1 MTLPDDKRRGTP
13 RDRFREIIAAEKE
26 EASAP
31 EPRKPVVVNLP
42 KIGAIAKEPSPSTA
56 PEAASRSSLAGKL
69 SAARPGPTF
78 WTAGAILSIFANLV
92 LFIMLIS
99 AWRGLSAVNPGGGG
113 LLALYTSLEQ
123 MDQAHIRT
131 TIPVTTTVAVDASIP
146 VKSSTNITLARDVL
160 IQGAHVT
167 INTGLFNIDAP
178 AAVTLPAG
186 TSLDVDL
193 DMTLPMKTNL
203 PISVSVPVDIAIQ
216 DTELHA
222 AIQGLKNALRPLI
235 CASTPGA
242 MLADGSL
249 VCH

>member
-26 EASAP
+26 EASTS

-42 KIGAIAKEPSPSTA
+42 KIGAVAEEPAPSPG
-56 PEAASRSSLAGKL
+56 PAAAGRPSLFGRLSLGRAGP
-69 SAARPGPTF
+69 AF
-78 WTAGAILSIFANLV
+78 WTAGAMLSIIANLV
-92 LFIMLIS
+92 LFIMLIG
-99 AWRGLSAVNPGGGG
+99 AWRGLSALNPGGGG

-123 MDQAHIRT
+123 MDQSHIRT
-131 TIPVTTTVAVDASIP
+131 TIPVQTTVAVDASIP
-146 VKSSTNITLARDVL
+146 VKSSTNITLAREVL

-193 DMTLPMKTNL
+193 DMSLPMKTDL
-203 PISVSVPVDIAIQ
+203 PISVNVPVDIAIQ

-222 AIQGLKNALRPLI
+222 AIQGLKDALRPVI

-242 MLADGSL
+242 LLPNGSR
-249 VCH
+249 VCR

>member
-42 KIGAIAKEPSPSTA
+42 KTGAVPGEPAPPKA
-56 PEAASRSSLAGKL
+56 PEAASRPQLFGGLSSAG
-69 SAARPGPTF
+69 AGPAF

-99 AWRGLSAVNPGGGG
+99 AWRGLSALNPGGGG
-113 LLALYTSLEQ
+113 LLALYASLEQ
-123 MDQAHIRT
+123 MDQSHIRS
-131 TIPVTTTVAVDASIP
+131 TIPVETTVAVDASIP

-193 DMTLPMKTNL
+193 DMTLPMKTSL
-203 PISVSVPVDIAIQ
+203 PISVKVPVDIAIQ

-222 AIQGLKNALRPLI
+222 AIQGLKDALRPLI

-242 MLADGSL
+242 MLPSGAR